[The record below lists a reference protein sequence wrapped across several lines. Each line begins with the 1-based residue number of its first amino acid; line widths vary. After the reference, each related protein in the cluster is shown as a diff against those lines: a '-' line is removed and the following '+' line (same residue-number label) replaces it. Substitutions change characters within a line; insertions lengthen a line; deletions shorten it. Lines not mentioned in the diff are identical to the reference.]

1 MKICIICEGSYP
13 YVTGGVSSWINM
25 LIRNMPEHEFIIYA
39 IGAKEESRGQYK
51 YELPENVIEVKE
63 VFLDEI
69 YKLETKG
76 RIRNLKIEEKY
87 IKAFRDLMSDESVNW
102 PLLIEFMRGVK
113 VKSVMDIFMSKQ
125 FFDLLS
131 EICVSHFKD
140 MPFNDFFW
148 TMRSMLLPMLY
159 LIRQEIPEADVYHS
173 VSAGYGG
180 LIGAIGKQVYKKPY
194 ILTEH
199 GIYAREREEEII
211 KAEWVKG
218 HFKDEWIH
226 FFYNLSRLS
235 YYYADEVIT
244 LFNLNRKIEIELGCA
259 PEKISIIPN
268 GVEISRFENVKRTWE
283 DDGSYNIGAVVRIVP
298 IKDIKTMISAFGLV
312 KEEIPHAKLYIMG
325 PMDEEPKYYEEC
337 QMLIE
342 EFGISDVI
350 FTGSVNVAEYLGNMD
365 VNLLTSISEGQ
376 PLAVLEAMAAKKPC
390 ITTQVGSCS
399 ELLYGA
405 EGDDLGDAGVVVPI
419 MDEAKL
425 AQALVKLGHNK
436 QLREEM
442 GQIAFERV
450 RQYYTKEAFIESY
463 KDIYKRLHRSK
474 A

>member
-13 YVTGGVSSWINM
+13 YVTGGVSSWVNM

-39 IGAKEESRGQYK
+39 IGATEKDRGQYK
-51 YELPENVIEVKE
+51 YELPKNIVEVKE

-69 YKLETKG
+69 YKLESKSQ
-76 RIRNLKIEEKY
+76 IKNLKIDEKY
-87 IKAFRDLMSDESVNW
+87 MKAFYDLMSDETVDW
-102 PLLIEFMRGVK
+102 PLLIEFMRNVK

-131 EICVSHFKD
+131 SICREHFKD

-148 TMRSMLLPMLY
+148 TMRSMLLPMIY
-159 LIRQEIPEADVYHS
+159 LLRQEIPEADVYHS

-180 LIGAIGKQVYKKPY
+180 LIGAIGKQIYKKPY

-211 KAEWVKG
+211 KAKWVKG
-218 HFKDEWIH
+218 YFKDEWIH

-244 LFNLNRKIEIELGCA
+244 LFNLNRKIEIELGC
-259 PEKISIIPN
+259 PQEKIKIIPN
-268 GVEISRFENVKRTWE
+268 GVEISRFENVKKTWE
-283 DDGSYNIGAVVRIVP
+283 EDGSYNIGAVVRIVP

-312 KEEIPHAKLYIMG
+312 KEELPQAKLYIMG
-325 PMDEEPKYYEEC
+325 PMDEEPGYYKEC

-342 EFGISDVI
+342 DFGISDVI

-390 ITTQVGSCS
+390 VTTQVGSCS

-405 EGDDLGDAGVVVPI
+405 EEDTLGQAGFVVPI

-425 AQALVKLGHNK
+425 AQALIMLGEDK
-436 QLREEM
+436 ALREQM
-442 GQIAFERV
+442 GKVAFERV
-450 RQYYTKEAFIESY
+450 QQYYTKEAFIDAY
-463 KDIYKRLHRSK
+463 KEIYSSLLKSR

>member
-1 MKICIICEGSYP
+1 MA
-13 YVTGGVSSWINM
+13 
-25 LIRNMPEHEFIIYA
+25 EHEFIIYA
-39 IGAKEESRGQYK
+39 IGAKEEDRGKYK
-51 YELPENVIEVKE
+51 YELPKNVVEVKE

-69 YKLETKG
+69 YKLEAKS
-76 RIRNLKIEEKY
+76 RIRNLKIDEKY
-87 IKAFRDLMSDESVNW
+87 IKAFQDLMSDETVDW
-102 PLLIEFMRGVK
+102 PLLIEFMRHVK

-131 EICVSHFKD
+131 DICVDHFKD

-148 TMRSMLLPMLY
+148 TMRSMLLPMIY

-180 LIGAIGKQVYKKPY
+180 LIGAIGKQVYQKPY

-218 HFKDEWIH
+218 YFKDEWIH

-244 LFNLNRKIEIELGCA
+244 LFNLNRKIEIELGCEA
-259 PEKISIIPN
+259 EKIKIVPN
-268 GVEISRFENVKRTWE
+268 GVEISRFENVKKTWE
-283 DDGSYNIGAVVRIVP
+283 EDGSYNIGAVVRVVP

-312 KEEIPHAKLYIMG
+312 KEEMPQAKLYIMG
-325 PMDEEPKYYEEC
+325 PMEEEPGYYEEC
-337 QMLIE
+337 QMLIK
-342 EFGISDVI
+342 EFDISDVI

-390 ITTQVGSCS
+390 VTTQVGSCS

-405 EGDDLGDAGVVVPI
+405 EGDLLGQAGFVVPI

-425 AQALVKLGHNK
+425 AQALIQLGENK
-436 QLREEM
+436 ALREEM
-442 GQIAFERV
+442 GKVAFERV
-450 RQYYTKEAFIESY
+450 QQYYTKEAFIDAY
-463 KDIYKRLHRSK
+463 KAIYKSLLESK